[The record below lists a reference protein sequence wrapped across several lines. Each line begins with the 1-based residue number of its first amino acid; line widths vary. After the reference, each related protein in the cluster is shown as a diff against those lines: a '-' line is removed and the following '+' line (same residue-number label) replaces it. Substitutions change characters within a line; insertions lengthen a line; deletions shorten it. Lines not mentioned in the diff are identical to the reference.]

1 MVGICFFAPFDH
13 TEDGRMALAEREGVF
28 ERFGDG
34 ERHRIDKISNPSGK
48 ALSLGGLCALGRAFN
63 AMGVSAP
70 SMSIVRDKL
79 GKPHF
84 EYGAPY
90 FSISHAGKLSV
101 AAVSEDGELGVD
113 IEHVDRERDTERI
126 AGKFFSEAEQKRLDA
141 AADDRTA
148 EFYRIWTAKEAMMKL
163 SGGGMTSVM
172 SSDCVLAEESGER
185 SFARYAISF
194 EGEEY
199 ILTLCTLGTEQTK
212 IFSCEGVSVS
222 AL

>member
-1 MVGICFFAPFDH
+1 MAGICFFAPFDH
-13 TEDGRMALAEREGVF
+13 TEDGRMALAQSEGVF
-28 ERFGDG
+28 ERFGEG

-48 ALSLGGLCALGRAFN
+48 ALSLGGLCALGRALS
-63 AMGVSAP
+63 ATGVSAP
-70 SMSIVRDKL
+70 LMRISRDKL
-79 GKPHF
+79 GKPRF
-84 EYGAPY
+84 ECGAPY

-101 AAVSEDGELGVD
+101 AAVSAEGELGVD
-113 IEHVDRERDTERI
+113 IERVDRERDTERI

-141 AADDRTA
+141 ANDRIM

-172 SSDCVLAEESGER
+172 SSDCARAEESGER

-194 EGEEY
+194 DGEEY
-199 ILTLCTLGTEQTK
+199 ILTLCTVGVEQTE
-212 IFSCEGVSVS
+212 IVACEGVSVS